1 MADKSADDPETSG
14 GGWRIMVK
22 CFDCENFE
30 NRCYTNGSVISVCNK
45 RHEVETRK
53 TFGTMEKESRLV

>member
-1 MADKSADDPETSG
+1 
-14 GGWRIMVK
+14 MVK

-45 RHEVETRK
+45 RHEVVDPEDTCKRR
-53 TFGTMEKESRLV
+53 EKLLEQWKKKVGWYREAVE